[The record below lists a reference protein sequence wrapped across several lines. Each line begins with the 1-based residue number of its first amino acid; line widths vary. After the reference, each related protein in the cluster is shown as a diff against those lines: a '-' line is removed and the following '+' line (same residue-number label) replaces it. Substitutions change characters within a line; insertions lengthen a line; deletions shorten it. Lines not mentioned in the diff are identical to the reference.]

1 MLAILT
7 THPIQYQV
15 PLWQALAR
23 EGSVPFEVWYMSDH
37 GIRPSYDVQFGKS
50 FSWDLDTLG
59 GYPSRFLKIN
69 ADANV
74 ARFNQ
79 VRLAEP
85 LGQLLKERKIGALWI
100 QGWQVRAYWQAV
112 WQAHAA
118 RIPVWLRGESNDL
131 KPTPAWKKRARRLLH
146 GRLFSRVRDFL
157 YIGQANRRLYESYGV
172 RPERLH
178 PAPYCVDNARFQ
190 QQAAKL
196 STQRA
201 AVRREWGIPE
211 NALCLLFAGKFIPK
225 KHPFDLIAAA
235 KDARLLALGR
245 PLHLLFVGSGELSA
259 ELRAACR
266 VCYDGEAVN
275 SQPET
280 SERGAGFPVASFT
293 GFLNQTEISK
303 AYVAADCLVLP
314 SDHEETWGLV
324 VNEAMASGLPCI
336 VSDAC
341 GCGEDLI
348 APLNPAFR
356 FSLGQ
361 PAALAAAILSLV
373 EDAPPPAVWQKQ
385 VDKFDLSVS
394 VNTVSQLYH
403 ALGKGHA
410 PQKLMVNNH
419 AFDES
424 L

>member
-23 EGSVPFEVWYMSDH
+23 EGAVPFEVWYFSDH

-50 FSWDLDTLG
+50 FSWDLDTLD
-59 GYPSRFLKIN
+59 GYPSRFLKTN

-79 VRLAEP
+79 VRLEEP
-85 LGQLLKERKIGALWI
+85 LGQLMKEKRVSALWI

-118 RIPVWLRGESNDL
+118 RVPVWLRGESNDL
-131 KPTPAWKKRARRLLH
+131 QPVPVWKKQARRIMH
-146 GRLFSRVRDFL
+146 GRLFKRVRDFL

-172 RPERLH
+172 RDEQLH
-178 PAPYCVDNARFQ
+178 PAPYCVDNERFAR
-190 QQAAKL
+190 QASELMK
-196 STQRA
+196 QRA
-201 AVRREWGIPE
+201 AIRREWRIPE

-225 KHPFDLIAAA
+225 KRPSDLIAAA
-235 KDARLLALGR
+235 LDARLRNLGR
-245 PLHLLFVGSGELSA
+245 PLHLLFVGSGELGE

-266 VCYDGEAVN
+266 VVFDADAKASQDASEWANGNDGERA
-275 SQPET
+275 
-280 SERGAGFPVASFT
+280 VASFT

-314 SDHEETWGLV
+314 SDHQETWGLV

-348 APLNPAFR
+348 APINPAFR
-356 FSLGQ
+356 FPLGQ
-361 PAALAAAILSLV
+361 HEAIANAVLALLK
-373 EDAPPPAVWQKQ
+373 DAPPPAVWREQ
-385 VDKFDLSVS
+385 VDKYDLSVS
-394 VNTVSQLYH
+394 VNTVRRLYQTMNVRSRNGQQH
-403 ALGKGHA
+403 G
-410 PQKLMVNNH
+410 
-419 AFDES
+419 
-424 L
+424 